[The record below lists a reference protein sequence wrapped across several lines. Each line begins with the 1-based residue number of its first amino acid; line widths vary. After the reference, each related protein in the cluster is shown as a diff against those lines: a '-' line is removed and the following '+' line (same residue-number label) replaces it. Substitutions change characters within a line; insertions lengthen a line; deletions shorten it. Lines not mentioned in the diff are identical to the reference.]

1 MKALQ
6 ESAPSLRACIAQSAK
21 ASVLAAVL
29 IHSFPAS
36 AVESPK
42 TEPSSSWGLGIGAA
56 SKQKPYTGID
66 RDNKAIP
73 IIQFENKYVRVF
85 GPGVEVKLPGIRI
98 SDTQRLDFGL
108 VGRFDL
114 SAGYEADDSPML
126 AGMSERKGSFWAGAK
141 AKWENSLVNVT
152 AEWTGDA
159 SGNSKGQLFSLGLD
173 RTWRIGEHVMLTPRL
188 VAKWQDRKYV
198 DYYFGVRDNEV
209 RTGRAAYRGDAGVNA
224 EIGLRS
230 SYMFDQHHS
239 VYLDVAVTSL
249 ASKIKDSPLVDRST
263 ENSVFLGY
271 VYRFR

>member
-1 MKALQ
+1 MRATPLPVLVSPVGVAR
-6 ESAPSLRACIAQSAK
+6 SASAF
-21 ASVLAAVL
+21 VLAATL
-29 IHSFPAS
+29 ICSLPATAAGPS
-36 AVESPK
+36 EAEQ
-42 TEPSSSWGLGIGAA
+42 SSSWGLGFGAA

-98 SDTQRLDFGL
+98 SDTQRLNFGI
-108 VGRFDL
+108 VGRYDL
-114 SAGYEADDSPML
+114 SAGYEAGDSPGL

-141 AKWENSLVNVT
+141 VKWENSLANVT

-159 SGNSKGQLFSLGLD
+159 SDNSKGQLFSLGVD
-173 RTWRIGEHVMLTPRL
+173 RTWRIGQHVMLTPRL

-224 EIGLRS
+224 EMGLRS